1 MLLLLL
7 VWLLAARQRVNIAP
21 LQAVLPKL
29 LRSFYYIFKSIIIL
43 YATRVAN
50 IILL

>member
-7 VWLLAARQRVNIAP
+7 VVLLAARQRVNIAP
-21 LQAVLPKL
+21 LQAVLLEL
-29 LRSFYYIFKSIIIL
+29 LSNFYYAIKSIIIL

-50 IILL
+50 IIIL